1 MVTTSVRIDAPTVR
15 DWPTL
20 RDLVVRASTTHQ
32 CREIAAAVADA
43 PNAAMAWRQRLAD
56 LGGRDRLALFAYDA
70 HGRATALV
78 AAYVDGERA
87 ERHVVVR
94 HLLVLPTPAEDPETA
109 SRLLAR
115 VEAWAAEHHAAEVL
129 LEVEDDGVEAV
140 LRSRGYRPTG
150 ARRPA
155 FDDADVAAPG
165 GWATEWHRLLRNPR
179 SLTTTAIFAVA
190 S

>member
-1 MVTTSVRIDAPTVR
+1 MVTTSVRIAAPTTR

-20 RDLVVRASTTHQ
+20 RELVVRGSTTHQ

-43 PNAAMAWRQRLAD
+43 PHAAMAWRQRLAD
-56 LGGRDRLALFAYDA
+56 LSGRDRTVLFAYDA
-70 HGRATALV
+70 HGRAYALL

-94 HLLVLPTPAEDPETA
+94 HLLVLPTPAKDPETT
-109 SRLLAR
+109 SDLLDR
-115 VEAWAAEHHAAEVL
+115 VEVWAAEHHAAEVL
-129 LEVEDDGVEAV
+129 LEVEDPGVEAV
-140 LRSRGYRPTG
+140 LASRGYRPTG

-155 FDDADVAAPG
+155 LDADALPG
-165 GWATEWHRLLRNPR
+165 DGWATEWHRLLRTPH
-179 SLTTTAIFAVA
+179 SLTNSAIFAVA